1 MFVHCKDIP
10 QHFIRP
16 PRFQQYPFVLV
27 SESTAQTIRL
37 LHLPMTAER
46 LFSKAPGCLVVFFF
60 LYSKKKWNV
69 YWYFVDYFVY
79 SDAGIYDRVVVQ
91 ELIKTVAQSHQ
102 LDSTTQ
108 KEFKGS
114 INHDLPHHTM
124 FNFSAYYRLYF
135 TESTISSFIVIQS
148 TYYVYLVRYYCKSTN
163 LYNI

>member
-1 MFVHCKDIP
+1 MYVDIFV
-10 QHFIRP
+10 
-16 PRFQQYPFVLV
+16 
-27 SESTAQTIRL
+27 
-37 LHLPMTAER
+37 
-46 LFSKAPGCLVVFFF
+46 
-60 LYSKKKWNV
+60 
-69 YWYFVDYFVY
+69 VDYFVY

-114 INHDLPHHTM
+114 NNHDLPCHTM

-148 TYYVYLVRYYCKSTN
+148 TYFVCLVRCYCKSTN

>member
-1 MFVHCKDIP
+1 MLMNFSMYFSVSCSIYVQFDNEMYVDIFV
-10 QHFIRP
+10 
-16 PRFQQYPFVLV
+16 
-27 SESTAQTIRL
+27 
-37 LHLPMTAER
+37 
-46 LFSKAPGCLVVFFF
+46 
-60 LYSKKKWNV
+60 
-69 YWYFVDYFVY
+69 VDYFVY

-114 INHDLPHHTM
+114 INHDLPRHTM

-148 TYYVYLVRYYCKSTN
+148 TYFVCLVRYYCKSTN